1 MFELGVLESTYP
13 GVLATKFA
21 NKFENIKYRIRL
33 RVYSKTLFW
42 ALHTTPNLR
51 TKSQLC
57 TDCISGDTV
66 LTDER
71 TDRYKF

>member
-1 MFELGVLESTYP
+1 M
-13 GVLATKFA
+13 
-21 NKFENIKYRIRL
+21 KYRIRL

-42 ALHTTPNLR
+42 ALHTTPNIR

-57 TDCISGDTV
+57 TNSISGDTV

-71 TDRYKF
+71 TDERTNGRTDRYKF